1 VAFALW
7 SRHAGALQGALL
19 SGWCLPSS
27 GGCRRSAVGRC
38 CCRVPLQ
45 GRCQRRALSSGCLM
59 GQDVAVQSLPMASGP
74 IQQLIEAF
82 CVAAG
87 LVILFCFLLM
97 AKWPVQ
103 REWLALH
110 QNLPDLLQN
119 LLRNPVEPDL
129 VLLPDLLQDLF
140 WKLLRNPVEP
150 ELALRQ
156 GFLDPPEPSELSPE
170 PR

>member
-1 VAFALW
+1 MLVRYRVRCCQGGVCRPA
-7 SRHAGALQGALL
+7 AGAA
-19 SGWCLPSS
+19 
-27 GGCRRSAVGRC
+27 A
-38 CCRVPLQ
+38 VPLE
-45 GRCQRRALSSGCLM
+45 GVAAGCRCQRRALSSGCLM

-150 ELALRQ
+150 ELALCQ